1 MKIHRRLTAAVLAL
15 AVALVAAPAFADA
28 SASGVVNV
36 NTASAEQLELLPGVG
51 PALAGRIVEHRE
63 ANGAFKSVDDLILVR
78 GIGEKS
84 LERIRP
90 YVTTSGATTLKERV
104 PSPRAKKSE
113 K

>member
-1 MKIHRRLTAAVLAL
+1 MKIQRRLTASVLAL
-15 AVALVAAPAFADA
+15 AVALLAAPAFADA
-28 SASGVVNV
+28 AAAGVVNI
-36 NTASAEQLELLPGVG
+36 NTASAAELELLPGVG
-51 PALAGRIVEHRE
+51 PALAGRIVAHRE

-90 YVTTSGATTLKERV
+90 YVTTSGATTLKEPVR
-104 PSPRAKKSE
+104 SPRPKKAE